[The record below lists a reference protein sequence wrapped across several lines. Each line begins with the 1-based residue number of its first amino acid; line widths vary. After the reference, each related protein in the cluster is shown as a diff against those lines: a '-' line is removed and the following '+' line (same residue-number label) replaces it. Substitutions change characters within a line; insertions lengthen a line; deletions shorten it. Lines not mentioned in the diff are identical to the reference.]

1 MPKSGRAPKS
11 NRVPKSNRAQES
23 AEASKMKQ
31 EFIKQTAAKTS
42 KLYDNLI
49 ELEKKRD
56 GGARP
61 DKIVEIS
68 EKKMVSLAI
77 GRIRALLQLHINKI
91 IAINVT
97 FGEIKSADGIRY
109 GFTCTLTKDGQ
120 TGVIPVP
127 CTADTTVR
135 EQLADAAHMIENDG
149 LVTQYQALSRKF
161 FESYGRTMAEKVL
174 QETGAL
180 CDELDASDA
189 MLDGLEPTDDVCE
202 RLMASLGVRD

>member
-1 MPKSGRAPKS
+1 
-11 NRVPKSNRAQES
+11 
-23 AEASKMKQ
+23 MKQ

>member
-1 MPKSGRAPKS
+1 MPKSG
-11 NRVPKSNRAQES
+11 RAQES

-31 EFIKQTAAKTS
+31 AFLKQTAAEIAKRF
-42 KLYDNLI
+42 DNLI
-49 ELEKKRD
+49 ELENKRD

-61 DKIVEIS
+61 DKIAEIS

-77 GRIRALLQLHINKI
+77 RKIRVLLQFHIHKI
-91 IAINVT
+91 IADNVT

-135 EQLADAAHMIENDG
+135 EQLADAALMVEKGRLDR
-149 LVTQYQALSRKF
+149 QYQALSKKF